1 LQSKANKISGHE
13 LTLTVTWNRYFLFC
27 LAAVLKPN
35 TGDFIMAQVFNALS
49 SAKRS
54 SDPPK
59 INADGKW
66 HQMQS
71 AEVSYLIAKFLAE
84 RGVDRIFSLCGGHI
98 LPMWDHAA
106 RLGIRII
113 DVRDERAAVHMA
125 QAHTEFTGNLGVA
138 MVTAGPGMTNAVT
151 GIANAHISRVP
162 VLVISGRPPRPQEF
176 MGALQDLP
184 QVEIIKPITR
194 YARTIHHANHVLREL
209 DEALACAGGQGNE
222 PGPAFVDFPTDL
234 LREKIPVALVD
245 KERFATREVF
255 HPDPPPEAVNRA
267 LDILW
272 SARRPVVI
280 SGRGARGAGR
290 SITRLIDTLGCVY
303 LDTAESR
310 GLVPDDHPASM
321 PAVRGRAMQ
330 ESDVVLALGRS
341 LDFQLGYGSPAVFPG
356 ARFVRVGTS
365 AAELRSN
372 RRADVEVH
380 GSISTV
386 LDAISDRLGQGRLSI
401 DAEWIDDLR
410 RHDRMR
416 RDKLQQQLAQAAPG
430 ADGAMH
436 PYRLLGC
443 LKSALNREAVIVA
456 DGGDILSFARV
467 ALTGGKYL
475 DCGGFGCLGVGVPF
489 GIAAALAYPDNQV
502 VVVCGD
508 GSFGIN
514 AIDLDTARR
523 HDARVVFVVANNYAW
538 NIELNDQ
545 MASYGGRIVGT
556 ELPSCDYA
564 GLARALGLHAERVE
578 DPDKLTD
585 ALEQAFEKAPSL
597 LDVVVTRDAVSPDG
611 QSGIPLIPKYQPLV
625 RWDEMER
632 VRRGAS

>member
-1 LQSKANKISGHE
+1 
-13 LTLTVTWNRYFLFC
+13 
-27 LAAVLKPN
+27 
-35 TGDFIMAQVFNALS
+35 MAQVSSALS
-49 SAKRS
+49 GSKTP
-54 SDPPK
+54 SDKDK
-59 INADGKW
+59 INADGQW
-66 HQMQS
+66 HQKES
-71 AEVSYLIAKFLAE
+71 AEISFLISKFLAE

-98 LPMWDHAA
+98 LPIWDYAA

-125 QAHTEFTGNLGVA
+125 QAHVELTGKLGVA

-162 VLVISGRPPRPQEF
+162 LLVISGRPPRPQEF
-176 MGALQDLP
+176 MGALQNLP

-194 YARTIHHANHVLREL
+194 YARTIQHANHVLREL
-209 DEALACAGGQGNE
+209 DEALACAAGQGNE
-222 PGPAFVDFPTDL
+222 PGPAFIDFPTDL
-234 LREKIPVALVD
+234 LREKIPMPLVD
-245 KERFATREVF
+245 KDRFKSREVF
-255 HPDPPPEAVNRA
+255 YPNPPPEAVNRA

-272 SARRPVVI
+272 AARRLVMI
-280 SGRGARGAGR
+280 SGRGACGAGR
-290 SITRLIDTLGCVY
+290 SITRLLDKLGCVY

-310 GLVPDDHPASM
+310 GLVPDDHPANM

-330 ESDVVLALGRS
+330 EADVVLTLGRS
-341 LDFQLGYGSPAVFPG
+341 LDFQLGYGSPAVFPD
-356 ARFVRVGTS
+356 ARFVRIGTS

-372 RRADVEVH
+372 RRGDVEIY
-380 GSISTV
+380 GSIPTV
-386 LDAISDRLGQGRLSI
+386 LDAILNRLDQGRLSI

-410 RHDRMR
+410 RHDRAR
-416 RDKLQQQLAQAAPG
+416 RDKLQHQLTQAAPG

-443 LKSALNREAVIVA
+443 LKDALNRDAVIIA
-456 DGGDILSFARV
+456 DGGDILSFARIV
-467 ALTGGKYL
+467 LTGSMYM
-475 DCGGFGCLGVGVPF
+475 DSGGFGCLGVGVPF
-489 GIAAALAYPDNQV
+489 GIAAALAYPDKQV
-502 VVVCGD
+502 VVVSGD

-545 MASYGGRIVGT
+545 IASYDGRIVGT

-564 GLARALGLHAERVE
+564 GLARALGLHAERIE
-578 DPDKLTD
+578 DPDKLPD
-585 ALEQAFEKAPSL
+585 AFKLALEKAPSL
-597 LDVVVTRDAVSPDG
+597 LDVIVTRDVVSPDG
-611 QSGIPLIPKYQPLV
+611 QSGIPVIPDMQPLV

-632 VRRGAS
+632 VRSGKDAQK

>member
-1 LQSKANKISGHE
+1 
-13 LTLTVTWNRYFLFC
+13 
-27 LAAVLKPN
+27 
-35 TGDFIMAQVFNALS
+35 MAQVSSALS
-49 SAKRS
+49 GTKIP
-54 SDPPK
+54 SDK
-59 INADGKW
+59 DKMNADGKW
-66 HQMQS
+66 HQKES
-71 AEVSYLIAKFLAE
+71 AEISFLISKFLAE

-98 LPMWDHAA
+98 LPIWDYAA

-125 QAHTEFTGNLGVA
+125 QAHVELTGKLGVA

-162 VLVISGRPPRPQEF
+162 LLVISGRPPRPQEF
-176 MGALQDLP
+176 MGALQNLP

-194 YARTIHHANHVLREL
+194 YARTIQHANHVLREL
-209 DEALACAGGQGNE
+209 DEALACAAGQGNE
-222 PGPAFVDFPTDL
+222 PGPAFIDFPTDL
-234 LREKIPVALVD
+234 LRETIPVPLVD
-245 KERFATREVF
+245 KDRFKSREVF
-255 HPDPPPEAVNRA
+255 YPNPPPEAVNRA

-272 SARRPVVI
+272 AARRLVLI

-290 SITRLIDTLGCVY
+290 SITRLLDKLGCVY

-321 PAVRGRAMQ
+321 PAVRGLAMK
-330 ESDVVLALGRS
+330 EADVVLTLGRS
-341 LDFQLGYGSPAVFPG
+341 LDFQLGYGSPAVFPD
-356 ARFVRVGTS
+356 ARFVRIGTS

-372 RRADVEVH
+372 RRGDVEIY

-386 LDAISDRLGQGRLSI
+386 LDAILTQLGQGRLSI

-410 RHDRMR
+410 RHDRAR
-416 RDKLQQQLAQAAPG
+416 RDKLQHQLTQAAPG

-443 LKSALNREAVIVA
+443 LKGALNRDAVIIA
-456 DGGDILSFARV
+456 DGGDILSFARI
-467 ALTGGKYL
+467 ALTGDMYM
-475 DCGGFGCLGVGVPF
+475 DSGGFGCLGVGVPF
-489 GIAAALAYPDNQV
+489 GIAAALAYPDKQV
-502 VVVCGD
+502 VVVSGD

-545 MASYGGRIVGT
+545 IASYDGRILGT

-564 GLARALGLHAERVE
+564 GLARALGLHAERIE
-578 DPDKLTD
+578 DPAKLPG
-585 ALEQAFEKAPSL
+585 ALRLALEKAPSL
-597 LDVVVTRDAVSPDG
+597 LDVIVTRDAVSPDG
-611 QSGIPLIPKYQPLV
+611 RSGIPVIPDMQPLV
-625 RWDEMER
+625 RWDDMER
-632 VRRGAS
+632 GRSGKDAQK